1 MLDDIEESRP
11 IHSIEIV
18 EKPPYANDKSGP
30 VYSGLAAKEKDA
42 EVSTLYHRHLHIIS
56 WALIIIFTG

>member
-30 VYSGLAAKEKDA
+30 VYSGPAAKEKEA
-42 EVSTLYHRHLHIIS
+42 EVCTIGMC
-56 WALIIIFTG
+56 T